1 MTNHPVALLT
11 RKGPVFIRVAVTV
24 VIDAIADL
32 LRGLKRDTLGELTLN
47 TAALTE
53 PTFALT
59 DLRRDALIDPTV
71 TVIVQEVALLLSHP
85 LDDLGE
91 GLAQLI

>member
-1 MTNHPVALLT
+1 MTNHPVALLA
-11 RKGPVFIRVAVTV
+11 REGPVFIRVAVAII
-24 VIDAIADL
+24 IDAIADL
-32 LRGLKRDTLGELTLN
+32 LRSFKRDTLGELTLN

-53 PTFALT
+53 PTVALT
-59 DLRRDALIDPTV
+59 DLRRDVLIDPTV